1 MNDLLWSVR
10 RGLATGI
17 SMNVLHGSA
26 YSGPYANTTWPSYTT
41 FTYRYTE
48 MWNQNQPAWQ
58 HMNDTIMYIARNQYV
73 AQIGTPKVDLAFYQ
87 YSSPWAA
94 KESYQ
99 NTNLQNLGYTY
110 EYISAGNLQSEDAV
124 MEDGVLAR
132 SGPAYKALIF
142 SNQTSI
148 TPAAATKIKQFALG
162 GLPIFFVGSA
172 NLTSIGK
179 KPGDAQSVSSTMD
192 EILSAGPNVHT
203 VNSAEELPEA
213 LKAASI
219 LPKTS
224 FPAPMVGWFTFWRKT
239 ENADYVFLYN
249 DGSETQ
255 TSEVTFNTSGTPYLF
270 DAWTGSVS
278 PVLRYSSTAS
288 TISIPITLTANQT
301 SIIGFAT
308 SGSNGTTTFPPAPET
323 FISSMTGG
331 VKGLRYNGSAIL
343 AQVSGPGSVV
353 LSSGKAVN
361 VTASPPGVSNLT
373 SWDIAIQDWHRTNN
387 TFSMETAIDLH
398 TYTNSTLAP
407 WKSLDPALAG
417 VSGIGT
423 YSTQFAYPTSTD
435 GEHRLGALLH
445 LGPILNT
452 VRVSLNGEILPPADV
467 SIAVIDMTEY
477 LHAGE
482 NDLRIEVASTLFNR
496 IKADGNATWTAGVTA
511 NEENSRFYEV
521 NEYKE
526 FGLVG
531 PVWVEWVTEAV
542 VA

>member
-1 MNDLLWSVR
+1 
-10 RGLATGI
+10 
-17 SMNVLHGSA
+17 
-26 YSGPYANTTWPSYTT
+26 
-41 FTYRYTE
+41 
-48 MWNQNQPAWQ
+48 
-58 HMNDTIMYIARNQYV
+58 
-73 AQIGTPKVDLAFYQ
+73 
-87 YSSPWAA
+87 
-94 KESYQ
+94 
-99 NTNLQNLGYTY
+99 
-110 EYISAGNLQSEDAV
+110 
-124 MEDGVLAR
+124 
-132 SGPAYKALIF
+132 
-142 SNQTSI
+142 
-148 TPAAATKIKQFALG
+148 
-162 GLPIFFVGSA
+162 
-172 NLTSIGK
+172 
-179 KPGDAQSVSSTMD
+179 
-192 EILSAGPNVHT
+192 
-203 VNSAEELPEA
+203 
-213 LKAASI
+213 
-219 LPKTS
+219 
-224 FPAPMVGWFTFWRKT
+224 
-239 ENADYVFLYN
+239 
-249 DGSETQ
+249 
-255 TSEVTFNTSGTPYLF
+255 
-270 DAWTGSVS
+270 
-278 PVLRYSSTAS
+278 
-288 TISIPITLTANQT
+288 
-301 SIIGFAT
+301 
-308 SGSNGTTTFPPAPET
+308 
-323 FISSMTGG
+323 MTGG